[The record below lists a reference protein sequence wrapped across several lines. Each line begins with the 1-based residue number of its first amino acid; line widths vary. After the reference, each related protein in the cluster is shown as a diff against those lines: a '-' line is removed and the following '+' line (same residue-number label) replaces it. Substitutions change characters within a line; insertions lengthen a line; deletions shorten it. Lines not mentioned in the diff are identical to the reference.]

1 MGLVEE
7 YLKLANDVVS
17 FRELIYDSATANK
30 HNGKVKRM
38 AAIAAEIEQNGPG
51 LKNDFFQLLSHEN
64 NEVRL
69 WVAHHMLEC
78 MHYDLPYR
86 RKALKEI
93 RRKARQ
99 DKTAQGL
106 GEKVWLKNWY
116 RQHPKDRWI

>member
-17 FRELIYDSATANK
+17 FHELVYDGATANK

-38 AAIAAEIEQNGPG
+38 VAIAAEIEQNSPD
-51 LKNDFFQLLSHEN
+51 LKNVFFQLLSHEN
-64 NEVRL
+64 DEVRL
-69 WVAHHMLEC
+69 WVAHHMLEW

-86 RKALKEI
+86 QKALKEI

-99 DKTAQGL
+99 DKTAHGL
-106 GEKVWLKNWY
+106 GEKVWLKKWY
-116 RQHPKDRWI
+116 MNHPKDRWI